1 MAGYSTP
8 AWTNNAAPAINAAA
22 MTAIGQAIEIAEHPY
37 GVCSTGGSTAAKTV
51 TVDFSGTLTLFTGLK
66 VSVKFSNANTAASP
80 TLNVNSTGAKAIY
93 FSGSALAGSWLAN
106 AVVDFVYDGTNWV
119 MQTPAIDTVPNLS
132 HTKNV
137 ITSAALASVVASE
150 ILVVN
155 IASFDALPKTVSN
168 AAITVNHVVL
178 ESVLG
183 TPGAQIGNWTVTTAN
198 GSLTVTGSISDS
210 TTLELILGKPG
221 TTI

>member
-1 MAGYSTP
+1 MAGYATP

-66 VSVKFSNANTAASP
+66 VRVKFQNANTASSP
-80 TLNVNSTGAKAIY
+80 TLNVNNTGARALY

-106 AVVDFVYDGTNWV
+106 AVVDFVYDGTYWV
-119 MQTPAIDTVPNLS
+119 MQTPAIDTAPNS
-132 HTKNV
+132 AHTKNV
-137 ITSAALASVVASE
+137 ITSAALASV
-150 ILVVN
+150 ILVVD
-155 IASFDALPKTVSN
+155 IASFSTLPKTVSN
-168 AAITVNHVVL
+168 AAITANHVVL

-183 TPGAQIGNWTVTTAN
+183 TPGAQIGSWTVTT
-198 GSLTVTGSISDS
+198 GTGTLTISGKISDS
-210 TTLELILGKPG
+210 TTLKLILGKPG